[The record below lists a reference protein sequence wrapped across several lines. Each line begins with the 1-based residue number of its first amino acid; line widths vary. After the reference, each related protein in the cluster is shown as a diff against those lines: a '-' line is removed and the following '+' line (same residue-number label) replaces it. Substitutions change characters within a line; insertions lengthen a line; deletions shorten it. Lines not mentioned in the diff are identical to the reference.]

1 MIAALGDVV
10 EVGPFQLAC
19 GRGVQQQATCVEAA
33 LPGTVAS
40 RRSRSTMRHVAI
52 AIDGNKPRAH
62 QWGPVGRRL

>member
-19 GRGVQQQATCVEAA
+19 GRSIQQQATCVEARA
-33 LPGTVAS
+33 TGNSGQPPQPVDDG
-40 RRSRSTMRHVAI
+40 HVAI

-62 QWGPVGRRL
+62 QRGRSARRL